1 MTDLT
6 NKFTLFHD
14 LSPNFLFGKVM
25 TDDKEPS
32 TSIMLFRRQSF
43 VPKHYLLMFGLMSS
57 LRHAW
62 ASLQLNDLS

>member
-32 TSIMLFRRQSF
+32 TSTKLFIRQSF
-43 VPKHYLLMFGLMSS
+43 VSKHYLFMFGLM
-57 LRHAW
+57 
-62 ASLQLNDLS
+62 